1 MTLPSHL
8 TPIFNEIAL
17 NEGFTDYNLLISSG
31 SNPGDGMCA
40 EILSVIIKGK
50 TRELNLVVKLPPAN
64 APFYDVMEL
73 FEREIFFYKEIVPA
87 FENFQKERGIQ
98 LIDGFFSYP
107 KCFYASSDRLTNSA
121 AIVMEDIRK
130 NGFLMG
136 KKSKPV
142 DFAHCR
148 ILMIQLGRLHAISFA
163 MREQQP
169 ELFNRLKMNIPDC
182 LAKIMLHDVMKPIN
196 LSNCDR
202 AKQLFSADEEFK
214 NEKFEKFSENCWNK
228 VSKCL
233 ESEIAGKYAVI
244 GHGDCWIN
252 NMMFSYIDDL
262 DKSPDEIRLFD
273 WQNTRYA
280 SPALDVCNF
289 LFVCTDKRLRGYHYE
304 QLTQI
309 YHKSLSSH
317 LERLGGDARIEF
329 PLTAL
334 YEQLKKVGK
343 AGVAL
348 SLMAIPLMVSDPAD
362 LQKFGE
368 LEKTTMD
375 KNSIAELKAEQIEL
389 KYRERMSGIICDAI
403 SYGYL

>member
-8 TPIFNEIAL
+8 IPIFGEIAK
-17 NEGFTDYNLLISSG
+17 NEGFTDYNLEITSG
-31 SNPGDGMCA
+31 SNEGDGMVA
-40 EILSVIIKGK
+40 EILSVTIKGSK
-50 TRELNLVVKLPPAN
+50 KELNLIVKLPPTEGR
-64 APFYDVMEL
+64 FYDVMEL
-73 FEREIFFYKEIVPA
+73 FERENFFYKEIVPA
-87 FENFQKERGIQ
+87 FENFQKEREIQ
-98 LIDGFFSYP
+98 FADGFFSYP
-107 KCFYASSDRLTNSA
+107 KCFYASVEREINQA
-121 AIVMEDIRK
+121 AIIMEDIRK

-136 KKSKPV
+136 NKSKPV
-142 DFAHCR
+142 DFSHCR

-169 ELFNRLKMNIPDC
+169 ELFNRLKNIPD
-182 LAKIMLHDVMKPIN
+182 LLSKVMMHDVMKPIN
-196 LSNCDR
+196 LINCEK
-202 AKQLFSADEEFK
+202 ASKLFNSDEEFK
-214 NEKFEKFSENCWNK
+214 NEKFVKFSENLWSK

-233 ESEIAGKYAVI
+233 EPEIAGKYAVI

-252 NMMFSYIDDL
+252 NMMFSYIEDL
-262 DKSPDEIRLFD
+262 HKSPEEIRLFD

-289 LFVCTDKRLRGYHYE
+289 LFVCTNKRLRGYHYE
-304 QLTQI
+304 QLIQI

-317 LERLGGDARIEF
+317 LERLGGDAKIEF
-329 PLTAL
+329 PLNVL

-362 LQKFGE
+362 LLKFGE
-368 LEKTTMD
+368 LETSKD
-375 KNSIAELKAEQIEL
+375 KNAIEELKAEQIEV
-389 KYRERMSGIICDAI
+389 KYRERMSGIICDSI

>member
-8 TPIFNEIAL
+8 IPIFGEIAT
-17 NEGFTDYNLLISSG
+17 NEGFTDYNLEVSSG
-31 SNPGDGMCA
+31 SNKGDGMVA
-40 EILSVIIKGK
+40 EILSVIIKGSK
-50 TRELNLVVKLPPAN
+50 KELNLIVKLPPTEER
-64 APFYDVMEL
+64 FYDFMEL

-87 FENFQKERGIQ
+87 FENFQKEREIK
-98 LIDGFFSYP
+98 LADGFFSYP
-107 KCFYASSDRLTNSA
+107 KCFYASVDRETNQA
-121 AIVMEDIRK
+121 AIIMEDIRTK
-130 NGFLMG
+130 GFSMG
-136 KKSKPV
+136 NKSKPV
-142 DFAHCR
+142 DFPHCR

-169 ELFNRLKMNIPDC
+169 ELFSRLTKIPDL
-182 LAKIMLHDVMKPIN
+182 LAKVMMHDVMKPIN
-196 LSNCDR
+196 LINCEK
-202 AKQLFSADEEFK
+202 ATKLFSSDEEFK
-214 NEKFEKFSENCWNK
+214 NEKFVKFSENLWSK

-233 ESEIAGKYAVI
+233 EPEIAGNYAVI

-252 NMMFSYIDDL
+252 NMMFSYIEDL
-262 DKSPDEIRLFD
+262 HKSPEEICLFD

-289 LFVCTDKRLRGYHYE
+289 LFICTNKKLRGYHYE
-304 QLTQI
+304 QLIQI

-329 PLTAL
+329 PLNVL

-348 SLMAIPLMVSDPAD
+348 SLMAIPLMIADPAD
-362 LQKFGE
+362 FVELGE
-368 LEKTTMD
+368 IATLKD
-375 KNSIAELKAEQIEL
+375 KDETAELKAEQIEVI
-389 KYRERMSGIICDAI
+389 YRERMSGIICDSI